1 MLEAVGWGM
10 QRPPSEEQAW
20 EIARAHFGEEL
31 VSWVRLERT
40 DFGWMARVEEPPLGP
55 GEVIGAPVLAIGP
68 RPEDCRT
75 YPPMSAP
82 QLRRAHFAWLE
93 NVAAASEVE
102 SDGPASF
109 S

>member
-1 MLEAVGWGM
+1 MHH
-10 QRPPSEEQAW
+10 PPSEEQAW
-20 EIARAHFGEEL
+20 EIARNHFGDDL
-31 VSWVRLERT
+31 ASWVRLERT

-55 GEVIGAPVLAIGP
+55 GTVIGADLLAIGP
-68 RPEDCRT
+68 RAEDTRT

-93 NVAAASEVE
+93 NVATASRMD